1 MLYKLP
7 INENEN
13 YLFRVLFLF
22 ENQGVFIC
30 SHFFSK
36 TLKLFVAACVYM
48 CARSN
53 TFILY
58 RKYFEKISGGFFG
71 VLAMSPTHLR
81 RTSPSLIFSL
91 LSPEEKP
98 RTQETQSVTFGRREV
113 RWKSLNSTKALR
125 RLHSLTCVWI
135 PRDSGNSLPLTATS
149 TCVRSFI
156 GSRPH
161 INHTHFF

>member
-1 MLYKLP
+1 MFAL
-7 INENEN
+7 
-13 YLFRVLFLF
+13 
-22 ENQGVFIC
+22 
-30 SHFFSK
+30 FSK

-98 RTQETQSVTFGRREV
+98 RTQETQSVTFGRRKV
-113 RWKSLNSTKALR
+113 RWKSVNSTEALR

-135 PRDSGNSLPLTATS
+135 PRDSGNSISLLLMFRACSLRDNPNLPQHKDLSYPLRKQKRYPKTNENL
-149 TCVRSFI
+149 
-156 GSRPH
+156 P
-161 INHTHFF
+161 

>member
-1 MLYKLP
+1 VLYKLP

-113 RWKSLNSTKALR
+113 RWKSLHEGS
-125 RLHSLTCVWI
+125 
-135 PRDSGNSLPLTATS
+135 PTATLFDVCLDPPGFRKLS
-149 TCVRSFI
+149 P
-156 GSRPH
+156 PH
-161 INHTHFF
+161 GYQHVCTVFYW